1 MKRESIFAQIERYE
15 RFRLKMIER
24 HLKMIERHKKHTAK
38 GKRRPNTCFECR
50 IEIARLLELRKE
62 GK

>member
-1 MKRESIFAQIERYE
+1 MKRESIFAQIERHE

-24 HLKMIERHKKHTAK
+24 HKKHIAK

-50 IEIARLLELRKE
+50 IEIAREKRQSIAEELRKE
-62 GK
+62 KP